1 MVQTRED
8 NPLLVERN
16 ISPAIFVFVEMN
28 IG

>member
-16 ISPAIFVFVEMN
+16 ISPEIFVFVEMN